1 MLASALAITAAGCAS
16 SGGGGGGGGG
26 GAAAAGPDG
35 ARERE
40 TAETR
45 EAERAINLAMV
56 AGPEAGAPQ
65 YETALSAANAG
76 IAADSMNPLAYK
88 LAGQALVGLGR
99 MQEAAAMLDKAE
111 TLRPAYLRDPA
122 EGTEGVRETAW
133 IETYQKAQPLL
144 ESGDYLGAA
153 EVLEGANAIYKQRP
167 EIMIVLGQIYVQE
180 NQPDR
185 AIGYL
190 READALITRRAPEVD
205 STMAADWR
213 TQQADIPV
221 QIAQALIS
229 AERFD
234 EAAVELRNL
243 VAQNPDNIV
252 YANNLAS
259 IYVQSNQMDLAA
271 GVYER
276 LLQRSDLAP
285 GDIYNI
291 GIGYYQ
297 MQRYTDAA
305 RTFQRVATM
314 ATKDRD
320 ALEMWARSIQI
331 QHQRDSTTATTASVQ
346 ELIGAAE
353 RWIALDPNA
362 RIGYAILTAAV
373 YRTGNEDRT
382 AELLEKT
389 QALKLSVTELT
400 LQRNPQGGATVTGD
414 IENMTADPGSR
425 ANLTFTFYD
434 RQGNA
439 IGTQTASVQAGA
451 AGTGGNPGARTPFRV
466 TFTSDQQVNG
476 YSYTLQ

>member
-16 SGGGGGGGGG
+16 SGGGGGGG
-26 GAAAAGPDG
+26 AASPEG
-35 ARERE
+35 ARIRE

-45 EAERAINLAMV
+45 EAERAINLALV

-65 YETALSAANAG
+65 YETGLSAANAA
-76 IAADSMNPLAYK
+76 IAVDSMNPLGYK
-88 LAGQALVGLGR
+88 LAGQARIGLNR
-99 MQEAAAMLDKAE
+99 MEEAAAMLDKAE
-111 TLRPAYLRDPA
+111 TLRPAYVQ
-122 EGTEGVRETAW
+122 EETEGIREGAW
-133 IETYQKAQPLL
+133 IETYQRAQPLL

-185 AIGYL
+185 AIGFL
-190 READALITRRAPEVD
+190 READALINRRAPEVD

-221 QIAQALIS
+221 QIAQALIA

-276 LLQRSDLAP
+276 LLQRNDLAP
-285 GDIYNI
+285 GDVYNV

-297 MQRYTDAA
+297 MQRYLDAA
-305 RTFQRVATM
+305 RVFQRAATL
-314 ATKDRD
+314 ASKDRD

-331 QHQRDSTTATTASVQ
+331 QHQRDSTTATPASVQ

-382 AELLEKT
+382 ADLLEKT
-389 QALKLSVTELT
+389 QAIKIAVAELA

-476 YSYTLQ
+476 YSYMLQ

>member
-26 GAAAAGPDG
+26 ATAGADG

-65 YETALSAANAG
+65 YETGLSAANAA

-122 EGTEGVRETAW
+122 EGTEGIRENAW

-185 AIGYL
+185 AIGFL

-234 EAAVELRNL
+234 EAAVELRTL
-243 VAQNPDNIV
+243 VAENPDNIL

-259 IYVQSNQMDLAA
+259 IYIQSNQMDLAA

-285 GDIYNI
+285 GDVYSI

-297 MQRYTDAA
+297 MQRYADAA
-305 RTFQRVATM
+305 RTFQRAATM
-314 ATKDRD
+314 ASKDRD

-331 QHQRDSTTATTASVQ
+331 QHQRDSTTATPASVQ

-382 AELLEKT
+382 ADLLEKT
-389 QALKLSVTELT
+389 QAIKVAVAELA
-400 LQRNPQGGATVTGD
+400 LQRNPEGGATVTGD
-414 IENMTADPGSR
+414 IENMTADPGTR